1 MKKAYFIDRDGT
13 LNEEVSYLCEPDKT
27 GIIPR
32 CAEAIRAIHQAGY
45 LAVIVTN
52 QAGIARGM
60 YSEKE
65 MMSVH
70 ARIQKLL
77 LVQGSDCTVDA
88 FYFCPHHEKF
98 TGECPCRKPHP
109 GMLLQAA
116 EAFDI
121 DVENSVMVGDRMS
134 DLYAGRN
141 AGCRFSVLVKSGY
154 GGNHAETAEQ
164 ENFPVVGDLYEAVE
178 KTIGK
183 I

>member
-1 MKKAYFIDRDGT
+1 
-13 LNEEVSYLCEPDKT
+13 
-27 GIIPR
+27 
-32 CAEAIRAIHQAGY
+32 
-45 LAVIVTN
+45 
-52 QAGIARGM
+52 
-60 YSEKE
+60 
-65 MMSVH
+65 
-70 ARIQKLL
+70 
-77 LVQGSDCTVDA
+77 
-88 FYFCPHHEKF
+88 
-98 TGECPCRKPHP
+98 
-109 GMLLQAA
+109 MLLQAA

-154 GGNHAETAEQ
+154 GVNHAETAEQ